1 MRRASGV
8 LRKLT
13 WQSISEAKKIISAL
27 FRLGTECLRWLDVG
41 VFVFQNVN
49 MVDGIFSLSKKNVP
63 LTGLTLP
70 FDDRLLKHPSD
81 GCSAFSSL
89 QTCYLNLVV
98 KVCSLFVS
106 YYRGVINYLWSISKF
121 MRRYCHAL
129 SPFCDEN
136 GALQLW
142 APHSCLLKPGG

>member
-1 MRRASGV
+1 MRRAFSV
-8 LRKLT
+8 LSKLM

-27 FRLGTECLRWLDVG
+27 FRLGTECLRWLDVA

-49 MVDGIFSLSKKNVP
+49 MVDGVFSLSKKNVP
-63 LTGLTLP
+63 LAGLTLP
-70 FDDRLLKHPSD
+70 FNDRLLKHPSD
-81 GCSAFSSL
+81 WCPAFSSL

-98 KVCSLFVS
+98 KVCSLFVN
-106 YYRGVINYLWSISKF
+106 YRRGVINYLRSISKF

-129 SPFCDEN
+129 SPFCDES

-142 APHSCLLKPGG
+142 ALHTCLLKPVG